1 MRTRSVRRR
10 VTLIAVAAV
19 AAAASATTGS
29 VSTATA
35 APPAPV
41 SIQATV
47 TQEDFSGVW
56 QASGAISDSGSFERT
71 DAHLT
76 GSLFNSPTVGA
87 FQATFLFSGSQG
99 TFTLRDELVAS
110 SDGVNGNWQVVS
122 GTGAYEGMSGH
133 GTSSFDFSSSTVN
146 FTGVISK
153 AG

>member
-1 MRTRSVRRR
+1 MRALIVRSRA
-10 VTLIAVAAV
+10 TLIALLAV
-19 AAAASATTGS
+19 TAAASATAGS

-56 QASGAISDSGSFERT
+56 QASGALSDSGTFART

-76 GSLFNSPTVGA
+76 GSVLNSPTVGA
-87 FQATFLFSGSQG
+87 VQATFLVSGSQG